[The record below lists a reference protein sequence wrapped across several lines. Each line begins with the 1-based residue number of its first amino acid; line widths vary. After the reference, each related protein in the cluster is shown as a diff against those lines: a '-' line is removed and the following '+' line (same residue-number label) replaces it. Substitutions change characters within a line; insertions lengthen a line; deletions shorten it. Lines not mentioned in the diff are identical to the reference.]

1 MSFEKNFCPSPWFH
15 MRINNSG
22 SYEYCRWK
30 INKTSTVDLVNN
42 IKNQSPEEFFQGRMS
57 SIRQDLL
64 QGSALPKCNDCYIME
79 QNGKV
84 SGRQRQLLKAG
95 ILESYF
101 DKSMASS
108 PLRRDFDYSYT
119 NSGNTLR
126 SVTDWQIDLGNYCN
140 GGCVFCSPESSS
152 KLASEFKSIGLIQ
165 ELPPGN
171 WCNDPVLLKKF
182 IDHLTTNNNLQY
194 LHFIGGETTITPA
207 FRQILQA
214 LVNSGQSSTVTI
226 GFTTNLITWSDS
238 LNELLTKFYNVNLGL
253 SIETLTPV
261 NDYVRWPGKLDQTL
275 TILDRWVTF
284 GQQHAWLIQLRPT
297 PTCLTINEFSTV
309 YEYAWQHGLS
319 VESCNFLYKPDIMR
333 INVLPTEYRL
343 EARDQLAQWILLHSI
358 DSTAEIINT
367 RDPNIAHQQ
376 IVQDAQSYLNYIDN
390 IVDESHRLP
399 ELMSYLKKLES
410 RRGNTILDY
419 LPRYEQLFR
428 SAGY

>member
-1 MSFEKNFCPSPWFH
+1 
-15 MRINNSG
+15 
-22 SYEYCRWK
+22 
-30 INKTSTVDLVNN
+30 
-42 IKNQSPEEFFQGRMS
+42 
-57 SIRQDLL
+57 
-64 QGSALPKCNDCYIME
+64 
-79 QNGKV
+79 
-84 SGRQRQLLKAG
+84 
-95 ILESYF
+95 
-101 DKSMASS
+101 
-108 PLRRDFDYSYT
+108 
-119 NSGNTLR
+119 
-126 SVTDWQIDLGNYCN
+126 
-140 GGCVFCSPESSS
+140 
-152 KLASEFKSIGLIQ
+152 
-165 ELPPGN
+165 
-171 WCNDPVLLKKF
+171 
-182 IDHLTTNNNLQY
+182 
-194 LHFIGGETTITPA
+194 
-207 FRQILQA
+207 
-214 LVNSGQSSTVTI
+214 
-226 GFTTNLITWSDS
+226 
-238 LNELLTKFYNVNLGL
+238 
-253 SIETLTPV
+253 
-261 NDYVRWPGKLDQTL
+261 LDQTL